1 MKFASFTLA
10 LPIKG
15 LCHKPSYFQM
25 KLSIVNF
32 IGKDI
37 FNMNDTLLTLI
48 VAAADSRFSV
58 ANHANSPLIR
68 VNR

>member
-1 MKFASFTLA
+1 
-10 LPIKG
+10 
-15 LCHKPSYFQM
+15 M

-32 IGKDI
+32 ISKDI
-37 FNMNDTLLTLI
+37 FNNNDVLLPLI

-68 VNR
+68 ATRYDNLKEPLSVHHFQF

>member
-1 MKFASFTLA
+1 
-10 LPIKG
+10 
-15 LCHKPSYFQM
+15 M

-32 IGKDI
+32 ISKDI
-37 FNMNDTLLTLI
+37 FNMNDILVTLI

-68 VNR
+68 CTGKYYIYKNM

>member
-1 MKFASFTLA
+1 
-10 LPIKG
+10 
-15 LCHKPSYFQM
+15 M

-32 IGKDI
+32 ISKDI
-37 FNMNDTLLTLI
+37 FNMNDILVPLI

-68 VNR
+68 VNRWDMLLVIRV